1 MKTLTYLK
9 TKNKFQKKM
18 SSKHSPF
25 IKLWTFRELENSLS
39 YDNNEMLKTIIIF
52 PLEKLSILSQ
62 SATK

>member
-1 MKTLTYLK
+1 
-9 TKNKFQKKM
+9 M

-25 IKLWTFRELENSLS
+25 IKLWTFRELENGLS
-39 YDNNEMLKTIIIF
+39 CDNNEILKTIIIF